1 MYPRVGV
8 VEVILSCFVG
18 LIGLGLPVA
27 MLVFLYMIY
36 NKVKAIE
43 EMLKKEE

>member
-1 MYPRVGV
+1 VYPRVGV
-8 VEVILSCFVG
+8 VEVIFSCFAG
-18 LIGLGLPVA
+18 LIGLGFPVA

-43 EMLKKEE
+43 EMLKKED

>member
-1 MYPRVGV
+1 MFPRIGA
-8 VEVILSCFVG
+8 VEIVLSCLFG
-18 LIGLGLPVA
+18 LISIGLPVA

-43 EMLKKEE
+43 EMLKKE

>member
-1 MYPRVGV
+1 MFPRLGV
-8 VEVILSCFVG
+8 IEILISCLFG

-36 NKVKAIE
+36 NKVKSIE
-43 EMLKKEE
+43 ELLKKE

>member
-8 VEVILSCFVG
+8 VEVLLSCLFG

-27 MLVFLYMIY
+27 TLIFLYMIY